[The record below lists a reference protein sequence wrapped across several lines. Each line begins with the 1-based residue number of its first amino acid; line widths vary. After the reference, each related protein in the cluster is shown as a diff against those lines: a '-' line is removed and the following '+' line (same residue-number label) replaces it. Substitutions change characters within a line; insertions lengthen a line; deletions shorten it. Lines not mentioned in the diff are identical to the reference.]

1 MVRAPAAEQLR
12 LLDLQ
17 ALDSKLTQ
25 LKRRTREVTE
35 DADIAGLL
43 GQLATANSG
52 LVLATT
58 EVSDAE
64 RALTRSED
72 DVSTVVTRLERNRS
86 RLESGAGNPKD
97 LAAMAHEVESLARRR
112 SDLED
117 LELEVMERLETARST
132 QGHARESV
140 DSLQTRMG
148 ALEEKR
154 DAELAGISAERNRI
168 LAERSEL
175 ATTFEESLL
184 AAYEKTLAQRGIG
197 AARLFHRRS
206 EGSGMELSP
215 GDLADIRKASAD
227 DVLLCPDSGCILV
240 RSPDWGN

>member
-1 MVRAPAAEQLR
+1 MVKAPAAEQLR

-43 GQLATANSG
+43 GQLATANNTS
-52 LVLATT
+52 VLANT

-64 RALTRSED
+64 RALSRSED
-72 DVSTVVTRLERNRS
+72 DVATVVTRLERNRS
-86 RLESGAGNPKD
+86 RLDSGAGNPKD
-97 LAAMAHEVESLARRR
+97 LAAMSHEVESLARRR
-112 SDLED
+112 SALED
-117 LELEVMERLETARST
+117 LELEAMERLETARSA
-132 QGHARESV
+132 QGRAQESV
-140 DSLQTRMG
+140 DSLQTRMS

-154 DAELAGISAERNRI
+154 DAELAGISAERHRI
-168 LAERSEL
+168 QAERSEL
-175 ATTFEESLL
+175 AETFEEALL
-184 AAYEKTLAQRGIG
+184 TAYEKTLAQRGIG
-197 AARLFHRRS
+197 AARLFHGRS

-215 GDLADIRKASAD
+215 GDLADIRKASED